1 MLLFVVASKAEQ
13 YRDALG
19 ALVQSFVNAFG
30 GTKGVR
36 EVMQKAA
43 PPRSPIQDLMNQE
56 RAIRMGVREIPEV
69 PGQAPK
75 PEGFGGFRPV
85 PNPPSSQVPLQQGPI
100 RMEPGFTR
108 GSSGGAQLEPG
119 AIKPRPAESVEVE
132 GQLRIPFTD
141 KGRSYSA
148 VGSSDTP
155 QNVAASMRQRLG
167 DILDEVDFPRYKG
180 AEGQRALDLEPDVTR
195 EMMSRLAPAL
205 TKAPSVPASM
215 RPMGVQMTDLSSIDP
230 KLLERAV
237 GLGIL
242 GAAGLAKEEVVD
254 KPARFEQELAAENKM
269 ISDVLAAVS
278 QQGGALAEVVLRNA
292 PRGPENYSSRQEY
305 NQVRSEFLDDLKS
318 GRFQQAA
325 DLIEQIRAQ
334 QTAPQSQQTGEAVT
348 TERLVAEAG
357 SDDAANIAGNIVHGS
372 ESDLAGPPAGQLL
385 DGTAERQG
393 ASELTQFTEARPQ
406 PELRMASTAMMQSIQ
421 NEAERRMAAEADPR
435 NQAYIAARA
444 ALGPNASQTEMD
456 KVRDMGLE
464 LFRQNFPQM
473 R

>member
-1 MLLFVVASKAEQ
+1 MASKAEQ

-56 RAIRMGVREIPEV
+56 RAIRMGVREIPKV
-69 PGQAPK
+69 PGQAPT

-85 PNPPSSQVPLQQGPI
+85 PNPPSSQVPLQRAPI
-100 RMEPGFTR
+100 NMEPGFTR
-108 GSSGGAQLEPG
+108 GSSGGVQLEPG
-119 AIKPRPAESVEVE
+119 AVKPSAAESFEVE

-141 KGRSYSA
+141 KGRTYSV
-148 VGSSDTP
+148 VGSSETP

-230 KLLERAV
+230 KLLERAM
-237 GLGIL
+237 GLGIV
-242 GAAGLAKEEVVD
+242 GAGGLAATEMMDE
-254 KPARFEQELAAENKM
+254 PARFEQELAAENQM
-269 ISDVLAAVS
+269 ISDVLASVS

-292 PRGPENYSSRQEY
+292 PRGPETYSSRQEY
-305 NQVRSEFLDDLKS
+305 NRVRSEFLDNLKS

-325 DLIEQIRAQ
+325 DLIEQMRAQ
-334 QTAPQSQQTGEAVT
+334 QTDPQSQQTGEAVT

-357 SDDAANIAGNIVHGS
+357 SDDAANMAGNITYGS
-372 ESDLAGPPAGQLL
+372 ESDLAGPPAGPLL

-393 ASELTQFTEARPQ
+393 ASELTQFTQTRSQ

-435 NQAYIAARA
+435 NQAYIAAQ
-444 ALGPNASQTEMD
+444 AS
-456 KVRDMGLE
+456 
-464 LFRQNFPQM
+464 
-473 R
+473 

>member
-1 MLLFVVASKAEQ
+1 VASKAEQ

-56 RAIRMGVREIPEV
+56 RAIRMGVREIPKV

-85 PNPPSSQVPLQQGPI
+85 PNPPSSQVPLQRAPI
-100 RMEPGFTR
+100 NMEPGFTR
-108 GSSGGAQLEPG
+108 GSSGGVQLEPG
-119 AIKPRPAESVEVE
+119 AVKPSAAESFEVE

-141 KGRSYSA
+141 KGRTYSV
-148 VGSSDTP
+148 VGSSETP

-180 AEGQRALDLEPDVTR
+180 AEGQLELDYEPVR

-205 TKAPSVPASM
+205 SKAPSVPASM

-230 KLLERAV
+230 KLLERAR

-242 GAAGLAKEEVVD
+242 GAAGLAKEEMVD
-254 KPARFEQELAAENKM
+254 KPARFEQELAAENQM
-269 ISDVLAAVS
+269 ISDVLASVS

-292 PRGPENYSSRQEY
+292 PRSPETYSSRQEY
-305 NQVRSEFLDDLKS
+305 NRVRSEFLDNLKS

-325 DLIEQIRAQ
+325 GLIEQIRAQ

-357 SDDAANIAGNIVHGS
+357 SDDAANIAGNITYGS
-372 ESDLAGPPAGQLL
+372 ESDLAGPPAGSLL

-393 ASELTQFTEARPQ
+393 ASELTQFTQARPQ

-435 NQAYIAARA
+435 NQAYIAAQA
-444 ALGPNASQTEMD
+444 SLGPNATQAEMD
-456 KVRDMGLE
+456 KVRDIGLE